1 MARVLALVGFALASL
16 ASVPAPALTINWDRP
31 TPLPSLE
38 LETAAGE
45 TVGLDAF
52 AGRVVVLNLWATWC
66 APCEREMPTLAALQA
81 AFDPAAVRVVALA
94 VDRAGFAELESFL
107 AELGAHDLRLV
118 RDPEGA
124 AARALAA
131 PGLPMTL
138 ILDAEGRERFRHAG
152 YADWSTATVVEAV
165 GELAGVTP
173 ARPDGASDG
182 I

>member
-1 MARVLALVGFALASL
+1 MARVLALFVFALAFT

-31 TPLPSLE
+31 TPLPPLE

-94 VDRAGFAELESFL
+94 IDRADFDDLESFL
-107 AELGAHDLRLV
+107 AELGADDLRLV
-118 RDPEGA
+118 RDAAGA
-124 AARALAA
+124 MARALDA
-131 PGLPMTL
+131 PGLPVTL

-152 YADWSTATVVEAV
+152 YADWSTDAVVEAV
-165 GELAGVTP
+165 GELAGVAP
-173 ARPDGASDG
+173 ARR
-182 I
+182 